1 MKKFIIVLLSF
12 IFFVDASNAQ
22 VMLKKMNNSPAV
34 TNSVIKKPIVQQ
46 TVPKQPPQAAKQTT
60 SGQNTVKKTEMST
73 SNTAGTKMPSPA
85 LDNATISFTSGEK
98 GKSNHTIL
106 VIEIDDSKQRKAA
119 DYSEV
124 GLTTPVEDD
133 RYKGHIKYVQFVPE
147 FDPGE
152 NKSLSTKLDASVPQ
166 TVELNGTLP
175 YTVTRNAVLSDFAN
189 GGSIS
194 LAIIPKLVYPPIG
207 PDLWNINN
215 FTVYLSFDGDP
226 TSPHKMTWNGFTLS
240 PTAHSRTLKFDKNF
254 NPIQ

>member
-22 VMLKKMNNSPAV
+22 VMQKKMNNSPAV
-34 TNSVIKKPIVQQ
+34 TNPVIKKPIVQL
-46 TVPKQPPQAAKQTT
+46 TATKQPVATQQNT
-60 SGQNTVKKTEMST
+60 SGQNTVKKTEMPT
-73 SNTAGTKMPSPA
+73 SNTVGTIMPSAA
-85 LDNATISFTSGEK
+85 LDNPKIYFTSGEK
-98 GKSNHTIL
+98 GKSSNTIL

-226 TSPHKMTWNGFTLS
+226 TSPHKMTWNGFALS